1 MKKKRIRVALL
12 IDKSGNYDR
21 GLIRGII
28 KYANLS
34 SPWDFFLE
42 APYYTAKNEKQLLLK
57 KIKTWQPDC
66 IVMNADFVTE
76 EFRSFGIPIFVS
88 NSRNLV
94 PDAINIIAD
103 DNMIG
108 KMGAQYFIDKGY
120 KNFAFYGT
128 DQIFWSK
135 IRKTS
140 FKKAVTS
147 MNLGFHEFEAMLDNE
162 WQTNPVRLGEWM
174 RTLPQPMAIMAC
186 SDDFGTHLIEA
197 AKTAEIHIPEDIAIL
212 GVDNDTFICD
222 LYDPPMSS
230 IDQESET
237 VGFEV
242 AKAIW
247 LLLREGKLESEYV
260 VGSNYRIVTRRST
273 DIFAMKDN
281 EILKALHFIKE
292 NAGNKQIT
300 VDDVVGATTLS
311 RRILEMRFRKIL
323 NRTVLQEITRV
334 KIDIICQKLIK
345 TKMPVSEIAYSMGF
359 MWVTS
364 FSSYFKKEKK
374 MTPMEFRRQFQ
385 EV

>member
-28 KYANLS
+28 KYAHLS

-42 APYYTAKNEKQLLLK
+42 APYYTAKNEKQHLLK
-57 KIKTWQPDC
+57 KLKAWHPDC
-66 IVMNADFVTE
+66 IVTDIDFLSLE
-76 EFRSFGIPIFVS
+76 LRSLGVPIFIS
-88 NSRNLV
+88 SSKSLV

-103 DNMIG
+103 DILIG
-108 KMGAQYFIDKGY
+108 KLGAKHFIDKGY

-128 DQIFWSK
+128 DNIFWSK

-140 FKKAVTS
+140 FKQSVTS
-147 MNLGFHEFEAMLDNE
+147 LNFKFFELDALLNNE
-162 WQTNPVRLGEWM
+162 WQSNPVRVSEWM
-174 RTLPQPMAIMAC
+174 KTLPVPIAIMAC

-197 AKTAEIHIPEDIAIL
+197 ARTAEIRIPEEIAIL

-222 LYDPPMSS
+222 LYDPSMSS

-247 LLLREGKLESEYV
+247 LLLREGKQESEYV
-260 VGSNYRIVTRRST
+260 VGTNYRVVTRRST
-273 DIFAMKDN
+273 DIFAVKDN
-281 EILKALHFIKE
+281 EILKALQFIKE
-292 NAGNKQIT
+292 NADKKQIT
-300 VDDVVGATTLS
+300 VDDVVAATTLS
-311 RRILEMRFRKIL
+311 RRILEMRFRKML
-323 NRTVLQEITRV
+323 NRSVLQEITRV
-334 KIDIICQKLIK
+334 KMDIICQKLVQ
-345 TKMPVSEIAYSMGF
+345 TKMPVNEIAYSMGF
-359 MWVTS
+359 LWVTS